1 MLVVI
6 LVIFKNVIHTLT
18 AFKFACSILH
28 AGPLRVVPSH
38 VLIHVG
44 IAPDSLLTIWT
55 FVDARRTL
63 DLQVNAIC
71 FLILVSASCPFIMGK
86 DDILTISKWPGA
98 GASQD
103 GLIVHLELAR
113 HVHSYSLDLEW

>member
-1 MLVVI
+1 MIAVMLVS
-6 LVIFKNVIHTLT
+6 FEKATHTLT

-28 AGPLRVVPSH
+28 AGPLQVVPSH

-44 IAPDSLLTIWT
+44 IAADSLLTIWT
-55 FVDARRTL
+55 FVDGRRTL

-71 FLILVSASCPFIMGK
+71 FFILVPASCPFVMGK

-98 GASQD
+98 CASQD

>member
-1 MLVVI
+1 MIAVMLVT
-6 LVIFKNVIHTLT
+6 FKKATHTLT

-71 FLILVSASCPFIMGK
+71 FLILVSALSWVKMI
-86 DDILTISKWPGA
+86 
-98 GASQD
+98 
-103 GLIVHLELAR
+103 
-113 HVHSYSLDLEW
+113 YSLFRNGQGQVRPRMG